1 MLNNSAIQVAV
12 YDNRLEVTSPGMLV
26 GQLDINMIKEG
37 RSEIRNQTIARVFKK
52 MNLIER
58 WGTGVN
64 RIIHEC
70 GEYGLSENQSSK
82 K

>member
-1 MLNNSAIQVAV
+1 
-12 YDNRLEVTSPGMLV
+12 
-26 GQLDINMIKEG
+26 
-37 RSEIRNQTIARVFKK
+37 

-70 GEYGLSENQSSK
+70 GEYGLSEPKFEEIGNALPGTMYRKYKINEAVNKYEVVSADVTQDICFFAVISESSYK
-82 K
+82 IVIS